1 MGLAL
6 KKTETKYTYGDYYYW
21 PDNERWELI
30 YGIAYCMSPA
40 PSRSHQ
46 KFSGELFRQI
56 SNYLINKPCEV
67 YDAPFDVRFPEA
79 NESDNDIETVVQPDI
94 SVICDESKLDE
105 RGCRGAP
112 DLIIEITSPSTISKD
127 IKEKFYLYE
136 QHGVK
141 EYWIVHAS
149 EKYIEVFKINSDGKY
164 GRPEIYV
171 EHDKIKVDVLKGLTI
186 DLSLV
191 FEKEK
196 DDIKGKKPPPC
207 KK

>member
-30 YGIAYCMSPA
+30 HGTAYCMSPA

-46 KFSGELFRQI
+46 RISMELSGQLYKFLSD
-56 SNYLINKPCEV
+56 KPCEV
-67 YDAPFDVRFPEA
+67 YNAPFDVRFPEA
-79 NESDNDIETVVQPDI
+79 NESDEDIETVVQPDI

-141 EYWIVHAS
+141 EYWIVYPL
-149 EKYIEVFKINSDGKY
+149 EKNVLVYKLASDGQYRK
-164 GRPEIYV
+164 PEIYV
-171 EHDKIKVDVLKGLTI
+171 DDDKIKVGILKGLTI
-186 DLSLV
+186 DLALV
-191 FEKEK
+191 FGKKEK
-196 DDIKGKKPPPC
+196 KTIKKPPY
-207 KK
+207 KKE